1 MFLFTISTIERKCDR
16 TALFKSYVF
25 TTVVRSYLMCHH
37 IESRHH
43 MSRIWKGINIF
54 AQLFHV
60 YCRWVFADKVVS
72 YKRYDLWRN
81 KTLGNCSNG
90 KLLWNYWCMSNFKF
104 FVRLPF
110 AFYFKRNLHFRI
122 CTCYFQPMTNTYTRC
137 SNTF

>member
-1 MFLFTISTIERKCDR
+1 MTYNTLWKESSYSGMRSTLLINVFLFTISTIERKCDR

-43 MSRIWKGINIF
+43 MSRTWTGINMF

-60 YCRWVFADKVVS
+60 CCRWVFADKVVS

-81 KTLGNCSNG
+81 KTL
-90 KLLWNYWCMSNFKF
+90 
-104 FVRLPF
+104 
-110 AFYFKRNLHFRI
+110 
-122 CTCYFQPMTNTYTRC
+122 
-137 SNTF
+137 